1 MTDAGL
7 KDKLASTKKL
17 FGAAATLA
25 KKKAALATLNNVTL
39 PKIYYAI
46 GKRLAGLAQLP
57 TELAALR
64 DKVRSL
70 EAQIAAVPVKE
81 PSEAATGLAAKAK
94 QLAQQAA
101 KATSDAAAT
110 AQIHAAYVSLGKAA
124 VNKYGDKSVPKDVLP
139 DLLAARATAS
149 TLASE
154 IEAVN
159 LSANQGWLS
168 PARLLT
174 ASGIVGAL
182 LLGGLILRYVTNGS
196 GGKQRSDNVVA
207 SRKAESTAKASAA
220 SEPARDLPPGWVKP
234 DPGADAVESLLGD
247 TSVAFVGTEYRGIR
261 LGSSYSDVAQ
271 QAPIAV
277 TQRRGPAV
285 YCNDSDGAFVFSQEG
300 KLVCYVQTYIGGP
313 EDYLDKLKDVF
324 GTTDKPILTRTYSNT
339 SSALKHTFIRYT
351 FPDALVLLEFG
362 EGIALTTGRARQ
374 NEATHVYVLDRP
386 WAAGLLKRSAEAKR
400 IGFDWMARA
409 AAQVQAGA
417 ITPKTLP
424 TIPHTRAKS
433 IRDGAGV
440 IYIDEKREKML
451 EKEGYGG
458 DALEQAATVAR
469 CTAHE
474 PGKPGVVAFNCDR
487 YTGCEVDVFLKQ
499 ENTEESKKSGPVRA
513 LSATPF
519 LNFLDAEL
527 KAVQLAQSFP
537 PRTDEIRFV
546 QQERIGGTVGKGWYE
561 WNYSPDGDRTWK
573 VKSPL
578 SEGMEMEY
586 LGNRG
591 L

>member
-1 MTDAGL
+1 MNEFGM

-39 PKIYYAI
+39 PKIYYSI

-57 TELAALR
+57 PELSSLR
-64 DKVRSL
+64 EKIRSL
-70 EAQIAAVPVKE
+70 EAQIASAPAKDLG
-81 PSEAATGLAAKAK
+81 EAASGFAAKAK

-124 VNKYGDKSVPKDVLP
+124 VEKYGDKSVPKEVLP

-168 PARLLT
+168 PARLLA
-174 ASGIVGAL
+174 ASGVVGAL
-182 LLGGLILRYVTNGS
+182 LLGGLIIRYVTNGS
-196 GGKQRSDNVVA
+196 AGTQRSDNVVA
-207 SRKAESTAKASAA
+207 SRKAESSAKPSAA
-220 SEPARDLPPGWVKP
+220 SEPVGDLPPGWVKP
-234 DPGADAVESLLGD
+234 DPGGDAVKSLLGE
-247 TSVAFVGTEYRGIR
+247 TSVAFVGTEYRGIT
-261 LGSSYSDVAQ
+261 LGASYSDVAK

-285 YCNDSDGAFVFSQEG
+285 YCNDSGGAFVFTQEG
-300 KLVCYVQTYIGGP
+300 KLVCHQQTYIGGQ

-324 GTTDKPILTRTYSNT
+324 GTTEKPILTREYSDN
-339 SSALKHTFIRYT
+339 SSAVKHTFIRYT
-351 FPDALVLLEFG
+351 FPETLVLLEFNK
-362 EGIALTTGRARQ
+362 GIALTAGRARQ
-374 NEATHVYVLDRP
+374 NEATHVYVIDRP
-386 WAAGLLKRSAEAKR
+386 WAEGLLRRSAEAKR
-400 IGFDWMARA
+400 IGFDWMKRA

-417 ITPKTLP
+417 INPKTLP

-440 IYIDEKREKML
+440 IYIDEKKEKTL
-451 EKEGYGG
+451 EQEGYGG

-474 PGKPGVVAFNCDR
+474 PGKPGIVAFNCER
-487 YTGCEVDVFLKQ
+487 YTGSEVAVFLKQ
-499 ENTEESKKSGPVRA
+499 ETPEGSGKSGPVRA

-519 LNFLDAEL
+519 LNFLDTEL
-527 KAVQLAQSFP
+527 KAIQLAQSFP

-546 QQERIGGTVGKGWYE
+546 QRERIGGTVGKGWYE

-573 VKSPL
+573 VKSPV